1 MPLERRDL
9 IHAIGN
15 SASRRVA
22 EKTGFALRSVLP
34 PLPPA
39 FPTEGHLHRLLGGA
53 AAGSVGSAWS
63 MTGAPVR
70 YRMARR
76 RGPGGAAR
84 VRAPVSFTGGEGTV
98 GAGHGEWVGAMV
110 ETQSPVPGQPGRQP
124 EPGGDA
130 PPDSVQEA
138 VQAAVQE
145 AAELEEDNSVFGAPG
160 RPINRR
166 SPFTVGLYGAAG
178 VGVAYVLARML
189 VDASGM
195 LVLIGLALFLAIG
208 LDPAVQWL
216 MRMRLPRWAAVVVV
230 AVVTVGSVGGFL
242 AAAIPPLVAQTTQFA
257 HELPGYAA
265 QLRDHSTTLGRLD
278 ARFHLQDRI
287 NNAVSSLSA
296 GDVFGGLLGAG
307 KVVLSATASTLT
319 VLVLTVYLLADLP
332 RIRRL
337 IYRLIP
343 ASRRPRA
350 ILLGDEMFTRVGG
363 FVLGNLLTS
372 LIAGAGT
379 FLWLVIFGVPY
390 PILLALAVAI
400 LDLVPVV
407 GSTIGGVLVS
417 LVALTVSVPIALATL
432 TFYVVYRLAEDYII
446 VPKVIGRTVQVSATV
461 TILAVLIGGAVLGFV
476 GALIAIPVA
485 AAIGILLREVA
496 FPRLDR
502 S

>member
-1 MPLERRDL
+1 
-9 IHAIGN
+9 
-15 SASRRVA
+15 
-22 EKTGFALRSVLP
+22 
-34 PLPPA
+34 
-39 FPTEGHLHRLLGGA
+39 
-53 AAGSVGSAWS
+53 
-63 MTGAPVR
+63 
-70 YRMARR
+70 
-76 RGPGGAAR
+76 
-84 VRAPVSFTGGEGTV
+84 V
-98 GAGHGEWVGAMV
+98 GAGRADDGHPVPDRPGRELAPDQPGH
-110 ETQSPVPGQPGRQP
+110 EPVPG
-124 EPGGDA
+124 EPPVA
-130 PPDSVQEA
+130 ESVQVAVEA
-138 VQAAVQE
+138 AIQE
-145 AAELEEDNSVFGAPG
+145 AEELAEQQPVYGTPG

-166 SPFTVGLYGAAG
+166 SPFTVGLLGAVG
-178 VGVAYVLARML
+178 VGVAYVLARVL
-189 VDASGM
+189 IDASSV
-195 LVLIGLALFLAIG
+195 LVLIGLSLFLAIG

-216 MRMRLPRWAAVVVV
+216 MRARLPRWAAVLVV
-230 AVVTVGSVGGFL
+230 ALVTVGAVGGFL
-242 AAAIPPLVAQTTQFA
+242 AAAIPPLVSQASQFA

-278 ARFHLQDRI
+278 ARFHLQDRL
-287 NNAVSSLSA
+287 NSAVSSLNA

-337 IYRLIP
+337 MYRLIP

-379 FLWLVIFGVPY
+379 FVWLVIFGVPY
-390 PILLALAVAI
+390 PVLLALAVAI
-400 LDLVPVV
+400 LDLIPVV
-407 GSTIGGVLVS
+407 GSTVGGVVVS
-417 LVALTVSVPIALATL
+417 LVALTVSVPVAVATL
-432 TFYVVYRLAEDYII
+432 AFYVAYRLAEDYLI
-446 VPKVIGRTVQVSATV
+446 VPRIIGRTVQVPATA

-502 S
+502 A